1 MYLLRNCGV
10 ACACLCICATVSSAQ
25 KMVTKVVSRVAAKA
39 APSLPRP
46 PLIEA
51 GQVTSVST
59 RLQQNLMQGWNLA
72 LSAQVERTLLPK
84 TTGSKRLM
92 PQTQALQRNK
102 FVVENMQPLKDYIA
116 SHQNNWPEYG
126 KNLEANKLVHYV
138 FSVLEQKNPS
148 SEILELQ
155 REIIRLRATSNARS
169 PYEVV
174 QLVGAMIEYGFV
186 PSRATLNA
194 KYLGKSEEEISLGED
209 LAFAIVASKV
219 PMRANPWKT
228 ISGFDRIV
236 DIVSTYQARSRRDM
250 LQEGIPETYIGEG
263 GLHYQNIELLTK
275 EQYLKKQYFFA
286 VEHPFEFV
294 LAPFWERVFGK
305 SFYRTFNNLS
315 SVEKEAILFT
325 APKLPQAVN
334 VDSRT
339 FSLCYENAV
348 NWWIERNG
356 REPNHYAGEEQDK
369 LKQFLTSDEKQS
381 PSFSFRTELGRQPF
395 IDLSY
400 PQQTEILMW
409 IWKNLRILP
418 TQALA
423 RFEVDSRNYF

>member
-10 ACACLCICATVSSAQ
+10 ACVCLCVCATMSSAQ
-25 KMVTKVVSRVAAKA
+25 KKITKVVSQVAAKP
-39 APSLPRP
+39 APSLSRP

-51 GQVTSVST
+51 GQVTSLSKK
-59 RLQQNLMQGWNLA
+59 LQQNLMQGWNLA
-72 LSAQVERTLLPK
+72 LSTQVERAILPK
-84 TTGSKRLM
+84 ATGSKRLM
-92 PQTQALQRNK
+92 PKAQTLQRNK

-138 FSVLEQKNPS
+138 FNVLEQQNPTP
-148 SEILELQ
+148 EILELQ

-174 QLVGAMIEYGFV
+174 QLVGAMIEYGFI
-186 PSRATLNA
+186 PSRATMNA
-194 KYLGKSEEEISLGED
+194 KYSGKSEDEIALGED

-219 PMRANPWKT
+219 PMQANPWKK

-236 DIVSTYQARSRRDM
+236 DIVHTYQARSRQDM
-250 LQEGIPETYIGEG
+250 LQAGIPETYIGAG
-263 GLHYQNIELLTK
+263 GLRYQNIELLTQD
-275 EQYLKKQYFFA
+275 QYLNKQYFFA

-294 LAPFWERVFGK
+294 LAPFWERVFGN

-315 SVEKEAILFT
+315 NVEKEAVLFT

-334 VDSRT
+334 VDSQP

-356 REPNHYAGEEQDK
+356 RQPNHYAGEELEK

-400 PQQTEILMW
+400 SQQTEVLMW
-409 IWKNLRILP
+409 IWKNLHILP
-418 TQALA
+418 TQALE